1 MHLESLKI
9 MQPKKI
15 AKARTKDS
23 LTKKPLISLGNSSR
37 ERLNHE
43 ANIWVKEAKIEAKK
57 WEKMFTF

>member
-1 MHLESLKI
+1 